1 MKRERQEIYAHNVLQ
16 KENMSFFFFFFIYF
30 LEICMYTQVTK

>member
-1 MKRERQEIYAHNVLQ
+1 MKRERRDLAHNGLQ
-16 KENMSFFFFFFIYF
+16 KENMSYFFFFIYF